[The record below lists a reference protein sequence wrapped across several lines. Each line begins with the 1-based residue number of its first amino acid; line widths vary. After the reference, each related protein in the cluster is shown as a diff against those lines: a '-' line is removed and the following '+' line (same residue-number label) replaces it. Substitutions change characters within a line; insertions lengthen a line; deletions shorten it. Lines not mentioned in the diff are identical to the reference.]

1 MEAIKTY
8 LPEFPGGSA
17 GEGSGTVTAVAW
29 VQSPAQE
36 LPHVMGMTKNSTN
49 KK

>member
-1 MEAIKTY
+1 MAQWVITAAARV
-8 LPEFPGGSA
+8 G
-17 GEGSGTVTAVAW
+17 AVAW

-36 LPHVMGMTKNSTN
+36 LPHTAGVA